1 MAVGGVDRLGGL
13 GDGGWR
19 GQVAGEVVDGGGC
32 GGGGLIVGEGAVGVW
47 GFGGTYGGGK
57 LGVGCRGLSLLWTG
71 LPRGR

>member
-1 MAVGGVDRLGGL
+1 VDRLGGL

-47 GFGGTYGGGK
+47 GFGG
-57 LGVGCRGLSLLWTG
+57 LGVWRYVRRG
-71 LPRGR
+71 